1 MKRIFDITVSL
12 ILVVLLL
19 PLMLLLSLIIVSDS
33 RGGVFFFQK
42 RVGKGNTDFNIIK
55 FRTMFSG
62 SDKKGL
68 LTVGMNDS
76 RITRSGYLL
85 RKYKLDEIPQLFNV
99 LFGEMSLVGPRPEVR
114 KYVDLYT
121 PEQRKVLSV
130 KPGITDYASI
140 KYRNENEIL
149 KKAANPEQLYINEI
163 MPEKI
168 AINLDYINNAGF
180 FTDIRILG
188 LTLVAVFR

>member
-76 RITRSGYLL
+76 RFLNYLMCCL
-85 RKYKLDEIPQLFNV
+85 A
-99 LFGEMSLVGPRPEVR
+99 
-114 KYVDLYT
+114 T
-121 PEQRKVLSV
+121 
-130 KPGITDYASI
+130 
-140 KYRNENEIL
+140 
-149 KKAANPEQLYINEI
+149 
-163 MPEKI
+163 
-168 AINLDYINNAGF
+168 
-180 FTDIRILG
+180 
-188 LTLVAVFR
+188 